1 MKEHSIIYREPG
13 ACWSSSS
20 SSSSSSSL
28 QQRRHRRD
36 VNSGHVYNLWPFT
49 NITAQV
55 RVLNAKYEGPP
66 SPTIAF
72 MTAEGGKLTRRIVLT
87 SQDCCIG
94 LIAKNNVFFVSTC
107 VG

>member
-20 SSSSSSSL
+20 SQL
-28 QQRRHRRD
+28 QRQKRD

-49 NITAQV
+49 NITAQI

-72 MTAEGGKLTRRIVLT
+72 VTAEGGMYLSLY
-87 SQDCCIG
+87 
-94 LIAKNNVFFVSTC
+94 VSSS
-107 VG
+107 V